1 MKSMDVISYLI
12 EVASR
17 VLSGKRL
24 SETERIASAFLS
36 LTVAAA
42 VVPLAIEAGMAT
54 YTYGKSKGWWK

>member
-12 EVASR
+12 DVASK
-17 VLSGKRL
+17 VLSGQRL

-42 VVPLAIEAGMAT
+42 VIPLAIEAGMAT
-54 YTYGKSKGWWK
+54 YSYGKSKGWWK

>member
-1 MKSMDVISYLI
+1 MDVILYLI

-17 VLSGKRL
+17 VLSGQRL
-24 SETERIASAFLS
+24 SETERVASTLLS

-42 VVPLAIEAGMAT
+42 VIPLAIEAGMAT